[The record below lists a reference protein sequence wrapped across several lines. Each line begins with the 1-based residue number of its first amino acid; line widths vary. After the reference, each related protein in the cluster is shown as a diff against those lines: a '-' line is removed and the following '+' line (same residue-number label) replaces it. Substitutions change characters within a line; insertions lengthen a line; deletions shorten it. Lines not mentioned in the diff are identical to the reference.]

1 MDVSQALKDLNVA
14 SREELIEKLK
24 ALVIKACEVKDV
36 RVEDV
41 PTDVPFIGGP
51 GPLKLDSLDAME
63 IAMELRYQFGVELK
77 NASTAAKAMQSF
89 DTLADFVIDAPKV
102 NAKLLSKT
110 KI

>member
-1 MDVSQALKDLNVA
+1 MDVNEAFKELNVT
-14 SREELIEKLK
+14 SREDLIFKLKELI
-24 ALVIKACEVKDV
+24 IKACEVQDV
-36 RVEDV
+36 RAEDV

-89 DTLADFVIDAPKV
+89 DSLADFVIEAPKV
-102 NAKLLSKT
+102 KK
-110 KI
+110 

>member
-1 MDVSQALKDLNVA
+1 MDLEQALKELNVA
-14 SREELIEKLK
+14 SRDELIFKLK

-36 RVEDV
+36 KPENV

-77 NASTAAKAMQSF
+77 NASTAAQAMQSF
-89 DTLADFVIDAPKV
+89 DTLADFVINAPKV
-102 NAKLLSKT
+102 KK
-110 KI
+110 

>member
-1 MDVSQALKDLNVA
+1 MDVNQALKELNVS
-14 SREELIEKLK
+14 SREELLFKLK
-24 ALVIKACEVKDV
+24 ELVIKACEVKDV
-36 RVEDV
+36 KPEDV

-89 DTLADFVIDAPKV
+89 DTLADFVINAPKV
-102 NAKLLSKT
+102 KK
-110 KI
+110 